1 MLSTPAIV
9 SAVIAISLL
18 IFLATRFDVDLTE
31 TFLHIKNSNP
41 WWYGLAFITYYM
53 SFVVRGYRWRLL
65 ATNVG
70 VHKQPGSRLPSFG
83 ECALLLLLGWFANAI
98 GWLRMG
104 DAYRAYSF
112 SDSARSSRVQSFGI
126 IVAERMIDAVAIFA
140 LLLTA
145 SIWLLL
151 QNDVGPSWLFI
162 VISLGM
168 AVLGVGALLIM
179 ARYGRQLSQL
189 LPARWQKHY
198 DNFHQG
204 TLGSFRNVP
213 MISILSLGGW
223 FLEVGRLFLVIKA
236 LGFSVTAPFILFAA
250 LVNAVLSTV
259 PITPGGLGVV
269 EPGIIGLLTIILP
282 QSVAI
287 SIVLLDRS
295 LSYLSI
301 VVLGAVAFFLR
312 QALRTSRNINS
323 ASMGNKQRTS

>member
-1 MLSTPAIV
+1 MVSTPAIA
-9 SAVIAISLL
+9 SAIIAISLL
-18 IFLATRFDVDLTE
+18 IFLATRFEVDLTE
-31 TFLHIKNSNP
+31 TFRHIMKSNP

-65 ATNVG
+65 AINVG
-70 VHKQPGSRLPSFG
+70 VNKQPGSRLPSIG
-83 ECALLLLLGWFANAI
+83 ECSLLLLLGWFANAI

-112 SDSARSSRVQSFGI
+112 SESARSSMIQSLGI
-126 IVAERMIDAVAIFA
+126 IVAERMIDAVAIFV
-140 LLLTA
+140 LLLT
-145 SIWLLL
+145 SGMWLLL
-151 QNDVGPSWLFI
+151 QKDAGPSGLFI

-168 AVLGVGALLIM
+168 AILGVGALLIM
-179 ARYGRQLSQL
+179 ARYGRQLSL
-189 LPARWQKHY
+189 WLPTRWHTHY

-213 MISILSLGGW
+213 MLGILSLGGW
-223 FLEVGRLFLVIKA
+223 FLEAGRLFFVIKA
-236 LGFSVTAPFILFAA
+236 LGFSISTPFILFAA

-259 PITPGGLGVV
+259 PLTPGGLGVV
-269 EPGIIGLLTIILP
+269 EPGIIGLLTITLP

-301 VVLGAVAFFLR
+301 VIVGGVAFFLR
-312 QALRTSRNINS
+312 QALRTSRNLNS
-323 ASMGNKQRTS
+323 TPISDKQGTT